1 MLKSFTWV
9 NLQEMQK
16 PDIYFIEAI
25 GSDAARRVT
34 QLSAIGFICLL
45 LLLAGTTNLFAQTGK
60 IPKGF
65 TPIFNGKDLRGW
77 HISKTSHHGTGGNF
91 FVEDGNLVMKQY
103 PYGQGGIILTD
114 KKYKDFE
121 LYLEFKGD
129 PGTNGGIFFRSN
141 ESGSAYQL
149 EVAGD
154 GERGTGTLM
163 GEVLRT
169 TTSAQAK
176 ALEKVW
182 NRGGWN
188 SFRLRVEGARP
199 HATLWVNGEKMWDVQ
214 ARRNDLIADVTE
226 GMIALQLHW
235 SSTLLPVPGGSC
247 CGYSWKPD
255 AAHSYRNIAIKEL

>member
-1 MLKSFTWV
+1 
-9 NLQEMQK
+9 MQK
-16 PDIYFIEAI
+16 LYKHDKVPGCAVARCLQCWLRI
-25 GSDAARRVT
+25 GA
-34 QLSAIGFICLL
+34 ICLL
-45 LLLAGTTNLFAQTGK
+45 LLIAGPLTLYAQIGK

-77 HISKTSHHGTGGNF
+77 HISKISHHGTVGNF
-91 FVEDGNLVMKQY
+91 FVEDGILFMKQY

-149 EVAGD
+149 EVSGD
-154 GERGTGTLM
+154 GEPGTGNLI
-163 GEVLRT
+163 GEMLRT
-169 TTSAQAK
+169 TTPAQAK
-176 ALEKVW
+176 ELAKVW
-182 NRGGWN
+182 NKGGWN
-188 SFRLRVEGARP
+188 SFRLRVVGAKP
-199 HATLWVNGEKMWDVQ
+199 HATLWVNGVQMWEVKAQ
-214 ARRNDLIADVTE
+214 RNDLIADVTE

-247 CGYSWKPD
+247 CGYSWRPD
-255 AAHSYRNIAIKEL
+255 GAHAYRNIAIKEL